1 MISLAAAALTLMCAA
16 GPAAAEATGAA
27 PAAILAEADRLY
39 LHRDQGSNLSAAVVL
54 LEERARVA
62 DADPQVLWRL
72 GRCLVRQGE
81 LRADRVGKLA
91 VYARAEEVL
100 RRAVDLAPREADAH
114 YWLGIAMGR
123 RGETRGILRSLFLIG
138 PLRREM
144 RTVLELDSQNG
155 GAHHVLGEM
164 LREIPAFA
172 GGDKKAAARE
182 LETAARLEPDEAAHF
197 TALARAY
204 LDLGRPDQA
213 RAVLEHV
220 FTIRSPA
227 DPGEYAEDVLDAREM
242 LKKLR

>member
-1 MISLAAAALTLMCAA
+1 MIPLAAAALTLMFAA
-16 GPAAAEATGAA
+16 GD
-27 PAAILAEADRLY
+27 ILAEADRLY
-39 LHRDQGSNLSAAVVL
+39 LHRDQGSNLAAAVAL
-54 LEERARVA
+54 LEERLRVA
-62 DADPQVLWRL
+62 DADPQALWRL

-81 LRADRVGKLA
+81 LRADRAGKLA
-91 VYARAEEVL
+91 VYDRAESLL

-114 YWLGIAMGR
+114 YWFGIAMGR

-144 RTVLELDSQNG
+144 RTVLGLDPKHG

-164 LREIPAFA
+164 LREIPVFA

-182 LETAARLEPDEAAHF
+182 LEIAARLEPDEAAHF
-197 TALARAY
+197 TALAQDY